1 MRRSRCDAK
10 KVSSGGC
17 GRPMCALLRAFFVV
31 SPTVGNVAWG
41 CWFPGWF
48 QVRAA
53 SGVEDDV
60 TKRLGRVG
68 LGLVEDG
75 WMEVPAA
82 ARRET
87 RREEPGRMVERV
99 VMGIQ
104 GKTQD
109 GNGQPSGL

>member
-1 MRRSRCDAK
+1 
-10 KVSSGGC
+10 
-17 GRPMCALLRAFFVV
+17 MCALLRAFFV

-41 CWFPGWF
+41 GWCWLLGWF

-53 SGVEDDV
+53 LGVEDDV

-68 LGLVEDG
+68 LGLVVEGG
-75 WMEVPAA
+75 WMEVPTA

-109 GNGQPSGL
+109 GDGHPSGL